1 MLAASMHHALTNNPP
16 PHYPNYPPVRVL
28 NPDVSPELERIL
40 SLALMEEV
48 SARYQ
53 TYTEIQRDLKKL
65 L

>member
-16 PHYPNYPPVRVL
+16 PHYPAYPPVRVL

-40 SLALMEEV
+40 SLALMEDAA
-48 SARYQ
+48 SRYQ
-53 TYTEIQRDLKKL
+53 SYAEIQRDLKKL